1 MGSVDRQNRLLAAED
16 WKKIYQS
23 FRNADFQSYDFDNL
37 RRTMIAYL
45 RENYPEDFNDY
56 IESSEY
62 LALIDLI
69 AFLGQNLAFR
79 FDLNARDNFLEL
91 AERRESVLR
100 LARLLSYNPKR
111 NVPANGLLKFTA
123 IATTEEVIDSN
134 GRNLSNQTILWND
147 PSNNNWYEQFIKVI
161 NAAMS
166 ETTQFGRPQDR
177 AVLSGVATEQYRIN
191 GTNTEV
197 PTYNFN
203 KNIDGRNM
211 EFDIVSTVFK
221 NSDAIY
227 EEAPFPGNNL
237 AFLYRDDG
245 GGPPSSNTG
254 FFLHFRQGS
263 LQQGNFNVARPNP
276 NEVVDLDATGVNN
289 TDVWL
294 YDLDTI
300 GLESNLWTQVES
312 LTGNNIIYNSSQKGN
327 RKIYAVQT
335 RTSDAVR
342 LVFTDGVFGELP
354 QGNFKVYYRVSNGLS
369 YKINPNNIKS
379 VTIDVPYLSRRGKE
393 ETLTITLG
401 LKYTVTN
408 ASSSETS
415 DSIKQNAPGTY
426 YTQNRMITGEDY
438 NVLPLGISQD
448 ILKVKAVNRVSSG
461 ISRYF
466 DLKDTSGKYS
476 STNIFGTDGILYKEN
491 FKETFNFAFA
501 TKSDIESVVT
511 NQIVPILKKKTLYDF
526 YLDNYPEV
534 NLGTPF
540 LSWNRISKGTNV
552 STGYL
557 SNNTTNEPRTVGAFT
572 TSNLRFIV
580 NDSLLKFLPPPGF
593 RAFDSKNNFIP
604 NSAKFTPGE
613 KPYIW
618 TKTVNIVGSG
628 VYGSTNTLPNGEGPI
643 KFNEIIP
650 TGAELSV
657 IIPKFV
663 REFTDSVRT
672 RIFDLIFAQKEFGLR
687 YDTNDNSWKII
698 SESNVDKISEFSLGK
713 AGDISN
719 QQLDASW
726 LILFET
732 DGEVYTVTHR
742 STRYVF
748 ESVKEVRFFFDS
760 SDKIYDTNT
769 GKIIKDKIS
778 VLGINTKPLD
788 VFPLDTNFEWEIIDE
803 FKGADGY
810 IDSKKISISFT
821 DKDQDSVI
829 DDPEIFRRIVE
840 PEVEPT
846 QKIIFQQRRTAL
858 DGVTDYFYIPNTD
871 DLILTY
877 NTQSE
882 IDTNL
887 QTGIADGQLVYLL
900 DEKLVKKFVRN
911 GLPQFQVTN
920 EYRGFFGRDNLKFQ
934 YVHSADSSARLD
946 PSSTNIMDVYLLTR
960 TYDTEY
966 RRWIRKEID
975 TKPLPLSS
983 DALFINFG
991 SKLEKVKA
999 ISDEV
1004 IYHPVKY
1011 KEVFGS
1017 TAPLPLQATFKVVKS
1032 NNVSVSDSDVK
1043 LSVINAINEF
1053 FAIEN
1058 WEFGDTFFFT
1068 ELTTYIMNKVAP
1080 NISNIVI
1087 VPKDQNLSFG
1097 SLYEIKSNADEI
1109 FISSATVNDVEII
1122 SEITAS
1128 RLRTNGTVLTSLNNN
1143 TGIQST

>member
-1 MGSVDRQNRLLAAED
+1 M
-16 WKKIYQS
+16 
-23 FRNADFQSYDFDNL
+23 
-37 RRTMIAYL
+37 
-45 RENYPEDFNDY
+45 
-56 IESSEY
+56 
-62 LALIDLI
+62 
-69 AFLGQNLAFR
+69 
-79 FDLNARDNFLEL
+79 
-91 AERRESVLR
+91 
-100 LARLLSYNPKR
+100 
-111 NVPANGLLKFTA
+111 
-123 IATTEEVIDSN
+123 
-134 GRNLSNQTILWND
+134 
-147 PSNNNWYEQFIKVI
+147 
-161 NAAMS
+161 
-166 ETTQFGRPQDR
+166 
-177 AVLSGVATEQYRIN
+177 
-191 GTNTEV
+191 
-197 PTYNFN
+197 
-203 KNIDGRNM
+203 
-211 EFDIVSTVFK
+211 
-221 NSDAIY
+221 
-227 EEAPFPGNNL
+227 
-237 AFLYRDDG
+237 
-245 GGPPSSNTG
+245 
-254 FFLHFRQGS
+254 
-263 LQQGNFNVARPNP
+263 
-276 NEVVDLDATGVNN
+276 
-289 TDVWL
+289 
-294 YDLDTI
+294 
-300 GLESNLWTQVES
+300 
-312 LTGNNIIYNSSQKGN
+312 
-327 RKIYAVQT
+327 
-335 RTSDAVR
+335 
-342 LVFTDGVFGELP
+342 
-354 QGNFKVYYRVSNGLS
+354 
-369 YKINPNNIKS
+369 
-379 VTIDVPYLSRRGKE
+379 
-393 ETLTITLG
+393 
-401 LKYTVTN
+401 
-408 ASSSETS
+408 
-415 DSIKQNAPGTY
+415 
-426 YTQNRMITGEDY
+426 
-438 NVLPLGISQD
+438 
-448 ILKVKAVNRVSSG
+448 
-461 ISRYF
+461 
-466 DLKDTSGKYS
+466 
-476 STNIFGTDGILYKEN
+476 
-491 FKETFNFAFA
+491 
-501 TKSDIESVVT
+501 
-511 NQIVPILKKKTLYDF
+511 
-526 YLDNYPEV
+526 
-534 NLGTPF
+534 
-540 LSWNRISKGTNV
+540 
-552 STGYL
+552 

-748 ESVKEVRFFFDS
+748 ESVKEVRFFFDT